1 MIQRKQTLWLLL
13 ATVAAVLTFLYPFS
27 TGIEKVDNTT
37 MERPTEIIAG
47 EHLLL
52 MLLTVASIIIST
64 VSIFLFKNRGQQKM
78 LCIIGLLIGLGICF
92 FYISLTLKLIKYV
105 PALWAV
111 LPFIV
116 VISYF
121 LAYRGIRSDEKLV
134 KSLDKL
140 R

>member
-37 MERPTEIIAG
+37 MERTVEINAAENLFLI
-47 EHLLL
+47 
-52 MLLTVASIIIST
+52 LLTIASVVIST
-64 VSIFLFKNRGQQKM
+64 VAIFLFKNRGQQKM
-78 LCIIGLLIGLGICF
+78 LCIIGLLISLGICALD
-92 FYISLTLKLIKYV
+92 ISLTLKLVKYV
-105 PALWAV
+105 PALWAL
-111 LPFIV
+111 LPFII

>member
-27 TGIEKVDNTT
+27 TGIEKVDNTA

-52 MLLTVASIIIST
+52 LLLTIASIIIST
-64 VSIFLFKNRGQQKM
+64 VAIFLFKNRGQQKL

-92 FYISLTLKLIKYV
+92 FYISLTLKLVKYV
-105 PALWAV
+105 PALWAI
-111 LPFIV
+111 LPFII

-121 LAYRGIRSDEKLV
+121 FAYRGIRSDEKLV